1 MEAQEFYG
9 NTALVVPQH
18 EESAGALVEVEQ
30 QREVAETQASLAIA
44 KRFPRNQIK
53 ALDRILSACSRP
65 TLAEVATYQYSRGGT
80 DITGPSIR
88 LAEALAQNWGNLSF
102 GIREL
107 EQKNGWSTIEAFA
120 WDMETNTRQVKIF
133 QVKHERYT
141 RRGKYAL
148 EDPRDIYEMTAN
160 QGARRLRACILGI
173 IPGDIVEAAVDQCEK
188 TLRTKAEVTP
198 ERIAALIEK
207 FWAYGVTKKQIE
219 QRIQRRIEAITPAML
234 VSLGKVY
241 NSLKDGMSTPADW
254 FDDVSPEGGDK
265 PKSGTE
271 GLKAKLRDQPPKDNP
286 APTEPEAPPFDP
298 TPAPDGQNTAQA
310 ASSPSEGSDTP
321 PEEEITPEQAF
332 RNEWINL
339 RSSGFYNYVKE
350 NHERF
355 STSPPDL
362 VHEAMEKW
370 KKLYPDK
377 AIPLCLGGTGVK
389 SEALVPTEPPEPD
402 DGSQPDPPTQKD
414 WRTDDQVWEAMLKD
428 AEETLGHSL
437 FTKAIYEFKLE
448 RHLTKSPNPVFM
460 RGADREL
467 MAKKLNEALNA
478 AV

>member
-30 QREVAETQASLAIA
+30 QRAVAETQASLAIA

-286 APTEPEAPPFDP
+286 APAEPEEPPFNPD
-298 TPAPDGQNTAQA
+298 PAPDEQNTAQA
-310 ASSPSEGSDTP
+310 ASSPEMATDVPEDDNDPIKKEYIKLKSAGLATWFYENRSRITSD
-321 PEEEITPEQAF
+321 EFSDEHRREIE
-332 RNEWINL
+332 
-339 RSSGFYNYVKE
+339 
-350 NHERF
+350 
-355 STSPPDL
+355 
-362 VHEAMEKW
+362 EKW
-370 KKLYPDK
+370 GRVYPNDPY
-377 AIPLCLGGTGVK
+377 PLAVTHAEDPKQQEAASTGTG
-389 SEALVPTEPPEPD
+389 
-402 DGSQPDPPTQKD
+402 D
-414 WRTDDQVWEAMLKD
+414 WRTDDQVWASRLQT
-428 AEETLGHSL
+428 AEKELGRSL
-437 FTKAIYEFKLE
+437 YSKALYDFKQE
-448 RHLTKSPNPVFM
+448 KHLPKPPDPVFLQ
-460 RGADREL
+460 GADREL
-467 MAKKLNEALNA
+467 MAKLLNDQIEKMP
-478 AV
+478 V